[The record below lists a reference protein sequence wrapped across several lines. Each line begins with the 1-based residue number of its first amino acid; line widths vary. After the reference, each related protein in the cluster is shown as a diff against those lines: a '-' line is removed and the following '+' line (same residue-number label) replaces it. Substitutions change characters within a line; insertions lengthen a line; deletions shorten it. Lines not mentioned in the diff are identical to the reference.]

1 MCIVPICDPSFIWY
15 LLILVSLATRTH
27 VKSAYVV
34 LYIGNLKFCILLE
47 YRHVQRFTVAI
58 MILRDTLTVLHD
70 FMLPNVIFH
79 ILYPTKWKFMMVILF
94 PRHKA
99 APVKIKNIGESIV
112 YHRRDIITFH
122 LIKILVIQFLW
133 CIFSY

>member
-1 MCIVPICDPSFIWY
+1 MCLVPICDSSYIWY
-15 LLILVSLATRTH
+15 LLILVSLSTSSRN
-27 VKSAYVV
+27 AYVV
-34 LYIGNLKFCILLE
+34 LYIGNLKFSILLE

-122 LIKILVIQFLW
+122 LIKILVIQFL
-133 CIFSY
+133 